1 MNFTIITSFSADYI
15 SMFYNYPGFDF
26 LSAFR
31 AEGEPVTFQVGGD
44 AFCGTAAFAG
54 VPGGFDGLVY
64 ELSDIL
70 WSVVVVDSK
79 SAKLL
84 FDLRDLDGRV
94 RVCGV
99 EGIDGRRD
107 FLDQRPPSLSAL
119 PGEVG
124 DCVHYLSFL
133 VFLQYHM
140 ISTASIVRPMK
151 WPFGARSWKGGN
163 SGASGVLLSRSACSW

>member
-1 MNFTIITSFSADYI
+1 MNFTIITTFSADYN
-15 SMFYNYPGFDF
+15 SLFYNYPRLDF
-26 LSAFR
+26 LSAIR

-44 AFCGTAAFAG
+44 ASRGAAAFAS
-54 VPGGFDGLVY
+54 VPGGLNGLVY

-70 WSVVVVDSK
+70 WCVVVIDSK

-84 FDLRDLDGRV
+84 FDLRDFDRRV
-94 RVCGV
+94 RMCGV
-99 EGIDGRRD
+99 KGIDGRCD
-107 FLDQRPPSLSAL
+107 FLDQRPTSLTAL

-163 SGASGVLLSRSACSW
+163 SGAPGVSLSRSACS